1 MSSCHNLWSLWPNH
15 NIHQPGPRFPWNKGT
30 SLPKSYLLGEIGG
43 VRSIQFDSLSQ
54 KIMDRIPFKL
64 PLVLLFSKTK
74 NNIPTKIIIA
84 PCHLSI
90 DRILSEVVPQGIS
103 RSGRKEGFRLD
114 FLGFFPAEQN
124 DDVAV
129 TFFRDGYL
137 VGWLNQSLLKN
148 ITCQKWIMKPRVRG
162 ENKRYLKPPPS
173 YTCDHFEEPKSD
185 LQRYIKFGHDLNHL
199 VGFWLLEVVTLCV
212 KDGWI
217 RYTDTWFFTKKM
229 CCLKIR
235 LCNIRMLGSC
245 DMPSTCLSP
254 KKA

>member
-1 MSSCHNLWSLWPNH
+1 MHVSTIRTSPNTSNYDIPTGMFFVGNLMSSCHNLWSLWPNH

-114 FLGFFPAEQN
+114 FLGFFQ
-124 DDVAV
+124 
-129 TFFRDGYL
+129 
-137 VGWLNQSLLKN
+137 Q
-148 ITCQKWIMKPRVRG
+148 
-162 ENKRYLKPPPS
+162 
-173 YTCDHFEEPKSD
+173 
-185 LQRYIKFGHDLNHL
+185 
-199 VGFWLLEVVTLCV
+199 
-212 KDGWI
+212 
-217 RYTDTWFFTKKM
+217 KKM
-229 CCLKIR
+229 
-235 LCNIRMLGSC
+235 
-245 DMPSTCLSP
+245 TT
-254 KKA
+254 